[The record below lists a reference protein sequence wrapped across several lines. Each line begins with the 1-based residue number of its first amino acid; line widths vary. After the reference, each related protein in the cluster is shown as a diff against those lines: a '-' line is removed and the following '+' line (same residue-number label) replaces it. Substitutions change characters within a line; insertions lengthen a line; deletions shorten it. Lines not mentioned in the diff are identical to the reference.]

1 MFHIRRAN
9 LALILLCS
17 QVFDKIVSEELAAD
31 DGSSSDVDDMT
42 ESAAI
47 LTAAIRSS
55 ATIKNKNKKSV
66 NELISRVF
74 LHIVRSPAIRCII
87 NV

>member
-1 MFHIRRAN
+1 MF
-9 LALILLCS
+9 

-55 ATIKNKNKKSV
+55 ATMKNKKSV
-66 NELISRVF
+66 SVM
-74 LHIVRSPAIRCII
+74 A
-87 NV
+87 

>member
-1 MFHIRRAN
+1 MF
-9 LALILLCS
+9 LPTV

-55 ATIKNKNKKSV
+55 ATIKNKKTVSTLYIKVSV
-66 NELISRVF
+66 
-74 LHIVRSPAIRCII
+74 
-87 NV
+87 